1 MLLRIRL
8 KGCECVSRS
17 WVAIYQNKESNYSVY
32 FDFKKQELFLIAQ
45 QINKSMI
52 TFMSFCSIP
61 FYAIMKNFSFGMAT
75 NPLKM
80 LVIASILGIILGC
93 VSIKLSDRAIEKG
106 LERRKKVIYPTNQ
119 ELREYLSEGKKQS
132 RVLVFIILLLFLFI
146 FLSVA
151 LLYFMPQSVLMFL
164 INIGMWAVSMLAVWI
179 VRPIKRSQAHK
190 QLEGK
195 LEKTQVEFRLSRY
208 STNEYLK

>member
-1 MLLRIRL
+1 
-8 KGCECVSRS
+8 VSRS
-17 WVAIYQNKESNYSVY
+17 WIAIYKNKQSNYSVY
-32 FDFKKQELFLIAQ
+32 FDFKKHEVFLIAQ
-45 QINKSMI
+45 QINKSTI

-61 FYAIMKNFSFGMAT
+61 FYVIMKNISFGMAI

-93 VSIKLSDRAIEKG
+93 ISIKLADRAIKKG
-106 LERRKKVIYPTNQ
+106 LERRKEVIYPTNQ

-164 INIGMWAVSMLAVWI
+164 INIGMWAVSMLAVWG

-190 QLEGK
+190 LLEGK
-195 LEKTQVEFRLSRY
+195 LEKHSG
-208 STNEYLK
+208 